1 MSFFLNENNLK
12 SDGTVDGSGP
22 IELLLIKSNLEPAL
36 ASCSYCDCAI
46 GLTR

>member
-1 MSFFLNENNLK
+1 MSFFLNDNNLR

-36 ASCSYCDCAI
+36 ASFSYCDCAI
-46 GLTR
+46 GLSR